1 MTRLILKKGEEVQM
15 LAGHRHVYLNEVARI
30 EGELTPGK
38 EAEVVTS
45 AGKFVGCGLLSPT
58 SKIVLRIYS
67 YQPVALNRDFF
78 AARLKEAYDYRAAL
92 GYRDSC
98 RVVFGEADGL
108 PGLVVDKYGAYL
120 SVQILTAGMEV
131 RREMLMELL
140 CELFAPKGIYERSDV
155 KVRRHEGLEERKEL
169 LFGEVPDEVIIDEN
183 GFKVAVDI
191 KEGQKTGHY
200 LDQRENHAAIAP
212 YVKGRDLLDACCCTG
227 GFALH
232 GAGYGAK
239 SVLAADISGAAL
251 ERARAN
257 FKRNSLTAD
266 FLQADVFELLPAL
279 SAGGR
284 RFGMVVLDPP
294 AFCKNKS
301 ALEGACRGYRE
312 INFRAMNL
320 IEDGGYLVT
329 CSCSHYMT
337 PELFEKVLREAAV
350 LAGVRARLVESRM
363 QGRDHP
369 VDLADDESLYL
380 KCKILRI
387 DRN

>member
-1 MTRLILKKGEEVQM
+1 
-15 LAGHRHVYLNEVARI
+15 
-30 EGELTPGK
+30 
-38 EAEVVTS
+38 
-45 AGKFVGCGLLSPT
+45 
-58 SKIVLRIYS
+58 
-67 YQPVALNRDFF
+67 
-78 AARLKEAYDYRAAL
+78 
-92 GYRDSC
+92 
-98 RVVFGEADGL
+98 
-108 PGLVVDKYGAYL
+108 
-120 SVQILTAGMEV
+120 MEV
-131 RREMLMELL
+131 RREMLRELL

-155 KVRRHEGLEERKEL
+155 KVRRHEGLPERKEL
-169 LFGEVPDEVIIDEN
+169 LFGEVPDEVVIDEN

-239 SVLAADISGAAL
+239 SVLAADISGAAI
-251 ERARAN
+251 ERAKAN
-257 FKRNSLTAD
+257 FARNDLAAE
-266 FLQADVFELLPAL
+266 FMQADVFELLPAL

-284 RFGMVVLDPP
+284 KFGMVVLDPP

-337 PELFEKVLREAAV
+337 PELFDKVLREAAV
-350 LAGVRARLVESRM
+350 QAGVRARLVENRM

-387 DRN
+387 DRS

>member
-1 MTRLILKKGEEVQM
+1 MTHIILKKGEEARI
-15 LAGHRHVYLNEVARI
+15 LAGHRHVYMNEVARI
-30 EGELTPGK
+30 EGELTVGG
-38 EAEVVTS
+38 EAEVFS
-45 AGKFVGCGLLSPT
+45 GSGKFVGCGLLSPA
-58 SKIVLRIYS
+58 SKILLRIYS
-67 YQPVALNRDFF
+67 YRRVALNREFF
-78 AARLKEAYDYRAAL
+78 ASRLKEAYEYRAAL
-92 GYRDSC
+92 GYKDSC
-98 RVVFGEADGL
+98 RMVFGEADGL
-108 PGLVVDKYGAYL
+108 PGLVVDKYGEYL

-131 RREMLMELL
+131 RREMLRELL
-140 CELFAPKGIYERSDV
+140 CELLSPKGIYERSDV
-155 KVRRHEGLEERKEL
+155 KVRRHEGLGERKEL
-169 LFGEVPDEVIIDEN
+169 LFGEVPGEVSIDEN
-183 GFKVAVDI
+183 GFSVAVDI

-212 YVKGRDLLDACCCTG
+212 YVRGQDLLDACCCTG

-239 SVLAADISGAAL
+239 SVLAADISPAAL
-251 ERARAN
+251 ERAKAN
-257 FKRNSLTAD
+257 FARNALTAD
-266 FLQADVFELLPAL
+266 FMQADVFELLPAL

-301 ALEGACRGYRE
+301 AIEGACRGYRE

-320 IEDGGYLVT
+320 IVDGGYLVT

-337 PELFEKVLREAAV
+337 PELFDRVLREAAM
-350 LAGVRARLVESRM
+350 LAGVRARLVENRM

-387 DRN
+387 ERN